1 MMKRMI
7 FLLCAIL
14 GMTCSAGKL
23 EDFADDFEYV
33 VKHARTVEQLDSKAR
48 FRDDFRLKLF
58 RLQAAASDIQLVA
71 TKIGIREITI
81 GADVKAMIE
90 TINVDRKARIKRE
103 KWESRSFAIHDI
115 RRQITYL
122 KNLRFSVERRTFV
135 PNRYYLEDLNVII
148 RFGRRWDQCKKIAY
162 SKNVLS
168 PYAIS
173 EYQKRYFGE
182 IQRLARLLD
191 QKIKRDKIR
200 ISENYQLSHNVNRFV
215 TAWKINTEHF
225 EATRKRNRDN
235 SHSGDYRSSPEVEA
249 RLNEMKLLAAEIEN
263 DLNYLV
269 ESGVVLYLK
278 DERFSPKELE
288 AMMKKFKMQVPGAT
302 PPAEEAPAAAPV
314 KVDAR
319 KLTRMYNE
327 KKQQIYLS
335 ESKMNGVSRDFYI
348 RYRKLLPARQ
358 QKELDEEM
366 ARYTKESYPP
376 ALARSTAVKKIHL
389 KYSGNKHGCSPEE
402 IMEILNLTP
411 GDLVK

>member
-1 MMKRMI
+1 MIKRI
-7 FLLCAIL
+7 FFLFCTLTAAV
-14 GMTCSAGKL
+14 SFAGKL
-23 EDFADDFEYV
+23 EDFADEFEYV

-58 RLQAAASDIQLVA
+58 RLQASAADIQMVA

-81 GADVKAMIE
+81 GNDVKAMIE
-90 TINVDRKARIKRE
+90 TINIDRKTHLKRE
-103 KWESRSFAIHDI
+103 KWESRSFAVRDI

-135 PNRYYLEDLNVII
+135 PNRYYLEELNVII
-148 RFGRRWDQCKKIAY
+148 RFSRRWEQCQKIAY

-191 QKIKRDKIR
+191 QKIKKDRIR

-215 TAWKINTEHF
+215 TAWKINTQHF
-225 EATRKRNRDN
+225 EETRKRNRDN
-235 SHSGDYRSSPEVEA
+235 THSGDYRSSPEVEA
-249 RLNEMKLLAAEIEN
+249 RLNEMKLLAAEIEK

-278 DERFSPKELE
+278 DDRFSPQQLAE
-288 AMMKKFKMQVPGAT
+288 MMKKLKMPVPGAK
-302 PPAEEAPAAAPV
+302 PVPEPDAEQPALRL
-314 KVDAR
+314 DAK
-319 KLTRMYNE
+319 KLARMYNE

-335 ESKMNGVSRDFYI
+335 ESKMNGVSQDFYN
-348 RYRKLLPARQ
+348 RYRKLLPPRQ
-358 QKELDEEM
+358 QKEMDEEM
-366 ARYTKESYPP
+366 VRYTKNSYPP

-389 KYSGNKHGCSPEE
+389 KYSGNKHGCTPEE
-402 IMEILNLTP
+402 IMNLLNLTP
-411 GDLVK
+411 GDL